1 MTDAAAAGAG
11 EVPALC
17 RDCFAWTDPATGH
30 PPDRCPRCRSR
41 RMMSHPELDRLSL
54 AHLDCD
60 AFYASVEKRD
70 DPSLLNRPVIIGGGR
85 RGVVSAACYVA
96 RVYGVRSAMPMF
108 KALDAC
114 PHAVVIKPNMQK
126 YSAVGA
132 EVRAL
137 MRDVTPL
144 VEPLSIDEAFLDL
157 SGTARL
163 HGGPPAETLAR
174 LVRRIED
181 QVGVTVSIGLS
192 YNKFLAK
199 VASDLDKPR
208 GFFAIGAGEVER
220 FLAERPVSIIWG
232 VGKALHRTLLAD
244 GIRTVGDL
252 QRLDERDL
260 MRRYGSIGQ
269 RLARFSH
276 GRDTRSVEPGSVIKS
291 VSSETT
297 FDIDIASIDA
307 LRPYLWRLSEEVSGR
322 LKRKAI
328 AGQVVTL
335 KLKTV
340 DFRLHSRQRRL
351 NSPTQLAD
359 RIYRTAEDLLG
370 GEADGRRFRLIGVGV
385 SDLVGEAFADP
396 PDLAEPALD
405 RRRRVEAAI
414 DAVRAKLGDAAI
426 VKGRGLRAGTLK
438 QTPSDRVHPDDDSP

>member
-1 MTDAAAAGAG
+1 MTTA
-11 EVPALC
+11 ENRPASSLC
-17 RDCFAWTDPATGH
+17 RDCFAWIRPPTG
-30 PPDRCPRCRSR
+30 PPPERCAKCRSR
-41 RMMSHPELDRLSL
+41 RLLTHPELDRLSI

-70 DPSLLNRPVIIGGGR
+70 DPSLLDRPVIVGGGR

-114 PHAVVIKPNMQK
+114 PHAVVIKPNMEK
-126 YSAVGA
+126 YAAVGS
-132 EVRAL
+132 EIRAL

-144 VEPLSIDEAFLDL
+144 VEPVSIDEAFLDL

-163 HGGPPAETLAR
+163 HGGPPAETMAR
-174 LVRRIED
+174 LAKRVED
-181 QVGVTVSIGLS
+181 EIGVTVSVGLS

-208 GFFAIGAGEVER
+208 GFFVIGAGEVEQ
-220 FLAERPVSIIWG
+220 FLAERPVTIIWG
-232 VGKALHRTLLAD
+232 VGKALHRTLVAD

-252 QRLDERDL
+252 QHRDERDL
-260 MRRYGSIGQ
+260 MRRYGSMGQ

-276 GRDTRSVEPGSVIKS
+276 GRDSRAVEPGSVIKS

-297 FDIDIASIDA
+297 FDTDIAEIDA

-335 KLKTV
+335 KLKAS
-340 DFRLHSRQRRL
+340 DFRLHTRQRRL
-351 NSPTQLAD
+351 PSPTQLAD
-359 RIYRTAEDLLG
+359 RIYRTADDLLG
-370 GEADGRRFRLIGVGV
+370 GEVDGRRFRLIGVGV

-414 DAVRAKLGDAAI
+414 DAVRAKLGNAAI

-438 QTPSDRVHPDDDSP
+438 QSPPDRVRPEDEPG

>member
-1 MTDAAAAGAG
+1 MTAAAVAP
-11 EVPALC
+11 VPSLC
-17 RDCFAWTDPATGH
+17 RDCFAWARPATGA
-30 PPDRCPRCRSR
+30 PADRCRQCGSR
-41 RMMSHPELDRLSL
+41 RMIAHPELDRLSI

-60 AFYASVEKRD
+60 AFYASVEQRD
-70 DPSLLNRPVIIGGGR
+70 DPSLLDRPVIVGGGR

-114 PHAVVIKPNMQK
+114 PHAVVIKPNMEK
-126 YSAVGA
+126 YAAVGA

-137 MRDVTPL
+137 MRDVTPQ

-157 SGTARL
+157 AGTARL

-174 LVRRIED
+174 LAKRVED
-181 QVGVTVSIGLS
+181 EIGVTVSIGLS

-208 GFFAIGAGEVER
+208 GFCVIGADEVER
-220 FLAERPVSIIWG
+220 FLADRPVTIIWG
-232 VGKALHRTLLAD
+232 VGKALHRTLVAD

-252 QRLDERDL
+252 QRLEERDL

-276 GRDTRSVEPGSVIKS
+276 GRDSRAVEPGSVIKS

-297 FDIDIASIDA
+297 FDTDISALDA

-335 KLKTV
+335 KLKPA
-340 DFRLHSRQRRL
+340 DFRLHARQRRL
-351 NSPTQLAD
+351 PSPTQLAD
-359 RIYRTAEDLLG
+359 RIYRTADDLLG
-370 GEADGRRFRLIGVGV
+370 GETDGRRFRLIGVGV

-414 DAVRAKLGDAAI
+414 DAVRAKLGNAAI

-438 QTPSDRVHPDDDSP
+438 QSPANRIRPEDDPA

>member
-1 MTDAAAAGAG
+1 MT
-11 EVPALC
+11 VPAGSGAPTLC
-17 RDCFAWTDPATGH
+17 RDCFAWARSRAPVE
-30 PPDRCPRCRSR
+30 RCPRCGSR
-41 RMMSHPELDRLSL
+41 RLAAHPELDRLSI

-70 DPSLLNRPVIIGGGR
+70 DPSLLDRPVIVGGGK

-114 PHAVVIKPNMQK
+114 PHAVVIKPNMEK
-126 YSAVGA
+126 YAAAGA

-137 MRDVTPL
+137 MREVTPL

-157 SGTARL
+157 SGTERL

-174 LVRRIED
+174 LTRRIEES
-181 QVGVTVSIGLS
+181 VGVTASIGLS

-208 GFFAIGAGEVER
+208 GFFVIGEAEVEQ

-232 VGKALHRTLLAD
+232 VGRALHRTLLAD

-276 GRDTRSVEPGSVIKS
+276 GRDSRRVEPGSVIKS

-297 FDIDIASIDA
+297 FDTDIGAVDA

-328 AGQVVTL
+328 AGHVVTL
-335 KLKTV
+335 KLKTA
-340 DFRLHSRQRRL
+340 DFRLHTRQRRL
-351 NSPTQLAD
+351 SSPTQLAD
-359 RIYRTAEDLLG
+359 RIYRTADDLLA
-370 GEADGRRFRLIGVGV
+370 GEADGRKFRLIGVGV
-385 SDLVGEAFADP
+385 SELSGEAFADP

-414 DAVRAKLGDAAI
+414 DAVRAKLGSEAI

-438 QTPSDRVHPDDDSP
+438 QTPSERGRPDDDPT

>member
-1 MTDAAAAGAG
+1 MTAPAAGSAPG
-11 EVPALC
+11 LC
-17 RDCFAWTDPATGH
+17 RDCFAWARPAAG
-30 PPDRCPRCRSR
+30 PPADRCRRCGSR
-41 RMMSHPELDRLSL
+41 RVIAHPELDRLSI

-70 DPSLLNRPVIIGGGR
+70 DPSLLDRPVIVGGGR

-114 PHAVVIKPNMQK
+114 PHAVVIKPNMEK

-132 EVRAL
+132 EIRAL

-174 LVRRIED
+174 LAKRVED
-181 QVGVTVSIGLS
+181 EIGVTVSIGLS

-208 GFFAIGAGEVER
+208 GFFVIGADEVER
-220 FLAERPVSIIWG
+220 FLAERPVTIIWG
-232 VGKALHRTLLAD
+232 VGKALHRTLVAD

-276 GRDTRSVEPGSVIKS
+276 GQDSRTVEPGSVIKS

-297 FDIDIASIDA
+297 FDTDFSALDA
-307 LRPYLWRLSEEVSGR
+307 LRPYLWRLSEDVSNR

-335 KLKTV
+335 KLKTA
-340 DFRLHSRQRRL
+340 DFKLHSRQRRL
-351 NSPTQLAD
+351 QSPTQLAD
-359 RIYRTAEDLLG
+359 RIYRTADDLLG

-385 SDLVGEAFADP
+385 SDLTGEAFADP

-414 DAVRAKLGDAAI
+414 DAVRAKLGSAAI

-438 QTPSDRVHPDDDSP
+438 QSPANRIRPDDDPA